1 MPDTG
6 PPVRAVLPE
15 PLLVTSFDRK
25 RVSRTGVAVTVLV
38 HVLVIVI
45 AMLEP
50 VKPPQPNAAASSA
63 VTYIAPRQ
71 RQRDAKVEAAP
82 APAPPRKPAPVKPR
96 PAARPEVVK
105 VERLPD
111 TITLPEERV
120 VQAPREE
127 PPKPAEIAKVD
138 PAMDM
143 GEMVAA
149 RRRAR
154 LRESGIEEQETE
166 AQRADR
172 IARANIES
180 ANRAGSAAKPGT
192 DTWRL
197 VIHSPFSATWHYR
210 RDKSRFPSHIEV
222 ELGSEKDIET
232 AAVKTQLRFLRAEF
246 GAVTGWKVGSNTVIL
261 SLRPQDTQATED
273 FLFRQGFPGYQR
285 RP

>member
-1 MPDTG
+1 M
-6 PPVRAVLPE
+6 LPE
-15 PLLVTSFDRK
+15 PLLVTSFDRQ
-25 RVSRTGVAVTVLV
+25 RVSRTGVVVTVLV
-38 HVLVIVI
+38 HVLVILI

-50 VKPPQPNAAASSA
+50 DKPPQPNASASSA

-71 RQRDAKVEAAP
+71 RQREDKAEAP
-82 APAPPRKPAPVKPR
+82 PAPVPEKKPVPKKPR

-105 VERLPD
+105 IERLPD

-120 VQAPREE
+120 VEKPREE
-127 PPKPAEIAKVD
+127 PPKPPEIPKVD
-138 PAMDM
+138 PSMDM

-154 LRESGIEEQETE
+154 LRESGVEEVETE

-180 ANRAGSAAKPGT
+180 ANRSGNAAKPGI

-222 ELGSEKDIET
+222 ELGNEKDIET
-232 AAVKTQLRFLRAEF
+232 AAVRTQLRFLRAEF
-246 GAVTGWKVGSNTVIL
+246 GAETGWKVGERTVRL
-261 SLRPQDTQATED
+261 SLRPQDTQAAED
-273 FLFRQGFPGYQR
+273 FLFKNGFPDYKR